1 MNSSDLALLKAYIPL
16 KKYTD
21 DIAADILYIL
31 NDRFDRYKN
40 YLDEFPYI
48 QMKAAISDLAPIVN
62 RIDGCSN
69 AFRVYMF
76 TDFQRALFTGIDF
89 GDSDIWKIIGYINDK
104 MSDCPKRFRVKPEY
118 VSTIYIFKDNS
129 LFFVHDIFAA
139 ELSEI
144 SANYRK
150 HDIMLHKMK

>member
-31 NDRFDRYKN
+31 NDRFDRYKK

-69 AFRVYMF
+69 AFRGYMF

-89 GDSDIWKIIGYINDK
+89 GDSDI
-104 MSDCPKRFRVKPEY
+104 
-118 VSTIYIFKDNS
+118 STIRCLTVQKGS
-129 LFFVHDIFAA
+129 
-139 ELSEI
+139 ELSQNMFQPFTSLKTI
-144 SANYRK
+144 LCFLFMIFLPPSYPKSLQIIASMTSCCTR
-150 HDIMLHKMK
+150 

>member
-31 NDRFDRYKN
+31 NDRFDRYKK

-129 LFFVHDIFAA
+129 LFLFMIFLPPSYPKSLQIIA
-139 ELSEI
+139 SMT
-144 SANYRK
+144 SCCTR
-150 HDIMLHKMK
+150 